1 MQVTVVGK
9 KVVDFENRE
18 TKERIEGINLYVI
31 GPSKDVVGQMADK
44 RWVKKED
51 AKLYDIALSLDVS
64 SHFVD
69 VELIYETQMGSR
81 NPQLVGIKVLPT
93 VNK

>member
-9 KVVDFENRE
+9 KVVDFENRD

-31 GPSKDVVGQMADK
+31 GETEGVQGKMADK
-44 RWVKKED
+44 RWVKKEN
-51 AKLYDIALSLDVS
+51 AKLYEIALSLDVS
-64 SHFVD
+64 SHYVD

-81 NPQLVGIKVLPT
+81 NSQLVGIKVLPAA
-93 VNK
+93 NK